1 MKILRKLNRFYTN
14 DLKMAVNF
22 YESLLGQ
29 KSFFQHLFPELDIEI
44 AQIDDILIV
53 ASSSKNFLSA
63 QNVKAVFVVDEINDF
78 KEYLSSQGVEI
89 IKDVKE
95 SSLGWNMLVKHPE
108 GTLIEYAQFK
118 EKLCLNIVKDRFC
131 NERK

>member
-1 MKILRKLNRFYTN
+1 
-14 DLKMAVNF
+14 MAVNF